1 MARLLTMD
9 DLRRVASMSSAQMQ
23 AEYTRE
29 ELRRLQQMRD
39 KQKAAAKARSDSVQA
54 TQGQSSPR
62 NYPGVEGGARPLTL
76 MQRLAAG
83 FASTEE
89 GRENIL
95 RGMGGEGRAPEPISR
110 PGKPDIAGR
119 GMSDIFMA
127 GAGRETESGGHGA
140 DFGEID
146 YRDLPGDIADEVGP
160 SLAPIGGTIGG
171 TAGFVAG
178 GNPLTSLAGGGVGS
192 AAGDV
197 VRQGTANLLGA
208 EEPFAPGQ
216 TLGEFAL
223 GLVGEAGPIGILGG
237 RTLVKAIQ
245 KAAAPFRGSASFRQT
260 RNIVE
265 NPLDPHIN
273 VSELGPRQR
282 GTFRYAADQRRGS
295 SIRDATGRADP
306 GMSRAPRGQ
315 IGEFIDKDPDFM
327 SAQELDRTLG
337 TKLESTSDVG
347 SRTESPFLRQS
358 EARIAGSPR
367 HGDRYRALIREP
379 RREAE
384 REAFEKIAE
393 QANIPLAAPSE
404 GLSKLIK
411 EAADETLKE
420 RKSRIND
427 LFEAFKA
434 ELKVE
439 FGEGPIAIDKTN
451 MRSAFNDIKSKIGY
465 SKTEKRHLTAKTQEK
480 LDLLEE
486 DVENLQNFEGLDK
499 FRIAF
504 GNLIDSDDA
513 LGEFSNV
520 GLEGHLRKLYGAM
533 IEDLD
538 ASLRKEAA
546 RRGQVAP
553 GLGGG
558 SLIEGRNIGDADRV
572 IGLSREAKMS
582 FQDLLAL
589 NETTAQRVLRDPEKL
604 DLVIDVF
611 TGPTVTADMVKGFKQ
626 KIGAE
631 ATSKFPATEQGIEA
645 WRSFQ
650 GAVLER
656 LSNESILDSDML
668 RAIPIDG
675 QKLLANINKLG
686 SDQVLKEIFPE
697 QTVKLLKAV
706 GHTIMAHTKSQTRSA
721 HRIPDEL
728 QGIHMNDIFSTIK
741 GLVTKKTDL
750 LLSPDRVGSETYKRY
765 LTTGLGQGPIPQS
778 IMSLIGRGVPQFGYR
793 DLSEGEL
800 GDAYRDIAQ
809 TVNQTINPFAG
820 SPAPRQ

>member
-9 DLRRVASMSSAQMQ
+9 DLSRVASMSGDQMQ

-29 ELRRLQQMRD
+29 ELIKLQQMRNE
-39 KQKAAAKARSDSVQA
+39 QKAATEARSDSVQA

-62 NYPGVEGGARPLTL
+62 NYPGIEGGARPLTL

-83 FASTEE
+83 FSSTEE

-95 RGMGGEGRAPEPISR
+95 GGMGGEGRAPEPISR

-146 YRDLPGDIADEVGP
+146 YRDLSGDIADEVGP

-171 TAGFVAG
+171 TVGFAAG

-192 AAGDV
+192 AYGDV

-208 EEPFAPGQ
+208 EEPFDPKQ

-237 RTLVKAIQ
+237 RTLTKAIQ
-245 KAAAPFRGSASFRQT
+245 KLFAPFRRSASFRQT
-260 RNIVE
+260 RNIAE
-265 NPLDPHIN
+265 TPLAPHIN

-282 GTFRYAADQRRGS
+282 GTFQYAADQRRGP

-306 GMSRAPRGQ
+306 GMSQAPRGQ
-315 IGEFIDKDPDFM
+315 IGEFVDKDPDFM
-327 SAQELDRTLG
+327 SAEELDRTLG
-337 TKLESTSDVG
+337 TKLESTADVG

-367 HGDRYRALIREP
+367 HGDRFRALVREP

-404 GLSKLIK
+404 GLSRLIK

-420 RKSRIND
+420 RKSKIND
-427 LFEAFKA
+427 LFETFKT
-434 ELKVE
+434 ELKRE
-439 FGEGPIAIDKTN
+439 FGDDPIAIDKTN

-465 SKTEKRHLTAKTQEK
+465 SKTENRHLTAKTQEK

-486 DVENLQNFEGLDK
+486 DVDNLQNFGDLDD
-499 FRIAF
+499 FRKAF
-504 GNLIDSDDA
+504 GNLLDSEGA
-513 LGEFSNV
+513 LGEFKEV
-520 GLEGHLRKLYGAM
+520 GLEGHLRKLYGGM
-533 IEDLD
+533 VEDLD
-538 ASLRKEAA
+538 GSLRNAA
-546 RRGQVAP
+546 ASRGQVAP
-553 GLGGG
+553 GIGAG
-558 SLIEGRNIGDADRV
+558 SLIESRNIGDADRV

-582 FQDLLAL
+582 FEDLLAL
-589 NETTAQRVLRDPEKL
+589 NSTTAQKVLRNPEKL

-631 ATSKFPATEQGIEA
+631 ATDRFRANEQGVEA

-675 QKLLANINKLG
+675 QKLLANIDKLG

-697 QTVKLLKAV
+697 QVVKQLKAV

-728 QGIHMNDIFSTIK
+728 QGIIMNDIFSTIK
-741 GLVTKKTDL
+741 GLVTKRTDL
-750 LLSPDRVGSETYKRY
+750 ILSPGLVGSETYKRW

-778 IMSLIGRGVPQFGYR
+778 IMSLIGRGVPQVGYR
-793 DLSEGEL
+793 DLSEGAL
-800 GDAYRDIAQ
+800 GDAYRDFAQ
-809 TVNQTINPFAG
+809 GVNQTINPFAG
-820 SPAPRQ
+820 SPPPGQ

>member
-1 MARLLTMD
+1 MPNRERSYD
-9 DLRRVASMSSAQMQ
+9 E
-23 AEYTRE
+23 EYQYLDNFLST
-29 ELRRLQQMRD
+29 LGD
-39 KQKAAAKARSDSVQA
+39 TQA
-54 TQGQSSPR
+54 TQPDSTVTDNQG

-110 PGKPDIAGR
+110 PGKPDDLR
-119 GMSDIFMA
+119 GLGYLWA
-127 GAGRETESGGHGA
+127 RGHGLKE
-140 DFGEID
+140 DPKMEKHLDEIRGEFD

-160 SLAPIGGTIGG
+160 SLAPIGGAIGG

-216 TLGEFAL
+216 TLGEFAM

-245 KAAAPFRGSASFRQT
+245 KAAAPFRSSASFRQT

-486 DVENLQNFEGLDK
+486 DVENLQNFEDLDD
-499 FRIAF
+499 FRKAF
-504 GNLIDSDDA
+504 GNLLDSDDA
-513 LGEFSNV
+513 LGEFSKV

-538 ASLRKEAA
+538 GSLRKAA
-546 RRGQVAP
+546 ASRGQVAP
-553 GLGGG
+553 GLGAG

-631 ATSKFPATEQGIEA
+631 ATSEHLPATEQGMEA

-675 QKLLANINKLG
+675 KKLLANIKKLG

-697 QTVKLLKAV
+697 QVVRQLKAV
-706 GHTIMAHTKSQTRSA
+706 GHVIMAHTKSQTKSA
-721 HRIPDEL
+721 HPIPDEM
-728 QGIHMNDIFSTIK
+728 QGIIMNDLFSTIK
-741 GLVTKKTDL
+741 GILTKRTDL
-750 LLSPDRVGSETYKRY
+750 ILSPDRVGSETYKRY